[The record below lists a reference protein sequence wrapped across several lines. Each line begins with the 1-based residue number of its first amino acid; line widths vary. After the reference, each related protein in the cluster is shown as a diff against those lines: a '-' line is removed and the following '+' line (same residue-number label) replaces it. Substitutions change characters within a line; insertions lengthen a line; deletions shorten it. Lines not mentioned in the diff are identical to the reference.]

1 MMPQGKPAVEYR
13 SDASFKKTHAAL
25 AQLYHKR
32 GQALAATGSRNGS
45 AVGTK
50 LLDDAMYKA
59 AYKEC
64 QGRYKVQPSK
74 PLPANMDPQDNSLQD
89 TFDLDDLVKIASEK
103 IASSTSKDARDLSM
117 LLWMCWSC
125 GRGDDCRPRKLCEL
139 MRPMSRRTIGA
150 SHSSDAVY
158 NLVQHLVC

>member
-1 MMPQGKPAVEYR
+1 VEYS

-25 AQLYHKR
+25 AQLYQKR
-32 GQALAATGSRNGS
+32 GQALAASDSRSKSGP
-45 AVGTK
+45 GTAK

-64 QGRYKVQPSK
+64 QGSYKVQPSK
-74 PLPANMDPQDNSLQD
+74 PLPGNMDPQDNSLQD

-103 IASSTSKDARDLSM
+103 IASSSTKDARDLSM

-139 MRPMSRRTIGA
+139 MGGQSVRATAMSA
-150 SHSSDAVY
+150 A
-158 NLVQHLVC
+158 LQ